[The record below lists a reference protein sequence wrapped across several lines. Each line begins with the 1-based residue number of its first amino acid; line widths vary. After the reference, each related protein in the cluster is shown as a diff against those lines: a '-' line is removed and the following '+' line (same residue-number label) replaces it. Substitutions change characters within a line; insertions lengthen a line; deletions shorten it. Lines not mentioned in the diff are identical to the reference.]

1 MQAPPLIAVDSY
13 EEERYIAQKKVLGLG
28 KALQRR

>member
-1 MQAPPLIAVDSY
+1 LIAVDSY

-28 KALQRR
+28 KALQRRWS